1 MALLTTG
8 KGFVRAVE
16 KSGAVAIYAPLEGGY
31 EGRYVRRLR
40 CSGYKVVNLTA
51 RGLGDVAAYL
61 TDYHGVRPAHLGK
74 KDIAGTGAMV
84 GLRAYVPGIATYQ
97 LENIPANTKGI
108 ILWIIEGYVLS
119 RQEQEYLVTLTR
131 ENSQIKVVIEMGG
144 DRTFSFKPLAET
156 LT

>member
-144 DRTFSFKPLAET
+144 DRTFSFKPLADT
-156 LT
+156 LA